1 MLYPVLSSLRYKTQR
16 SNFNLG
22 KINLRYI
29 KKYNFYY
36 NSSFNNNKIK
46 YNKNYNNDQSVSVVF
61 KNHLF
66 DVLKILD
73 KKFDQNTRIC
83 EVGCGKGFFLN
94 LLEKKYK
101 NVIGYDTSYE
111 GKKKNIHKRY
121 LTVNDRIDS
130 DLIILRQTLEHI
142 PNYFNF
148 LKMLKKISISDPYI
162 LIEVPDLDWIIKK
175 QAFWDITYEHVNYFS
190 KKTFQKLFSGTF
202 KIKKLFKGQYLLVLT
217 KLSNLNLNFDK
228 NLKFNSVSIY
238 KIFPNIENKIS
249 NIEKINNGNLFFWGG
264 STKTL
269 MFLCHCNQKNKLLNK
284 IKYIVDMDI
293 NKQNQ
298 YLQVVNKKIISPTI
312 LCKYIKKNDTVVV
325 SNTNYLKEVKT
336 YLQKNLKF
344 KVKCLGLD

>member
-1 MLYPVLSSLRYKTQR
+1 
-16 SNFNLG
+16 
-22 KINLRYI
+22 
-29 KKYNFYY
+29 
-36 NSSFNNNKIK
+36 
-46 YNKNYNNDQSVSVVF
+46 
-61 KNHLF
+61 
-66 DVLKILD
+66 
-73 KKFDQNTRIC
+73 
-83 EVGCGKGFFLN
+83 
-94 LLEKKYK
+94 
-101 NVIGYDTSYE
+101 
-111 GKKKNIHKRY
+111 
-121 LTVNDRIDS
+121 
-130 DLIILRQTLEHI
+130 
-142 PNYFNF
+142 
-148 LKMLKKISISDPYI
+148 MLKKISISDPYI

-293 NKQNQ
+293 NKQESIFAGS
-298 YLQVVNKKIISPTI
+298 K
-312 LCKYIKKNDTVVV
+312 
-325 SNTNYLKEVKT
+325 
-336 YLQKNLKF
+336 
-344 KVKCLGLD
+344 

>member
-1 MLYPVLSSLRYKTQR
+1 M
-16 SNFNLG
+16 
-22 KINLRYI
+22 
-29 KKYNFYY
+29 
-36 NSSFNNNKIK
+36 
-46 YNKNYNNDQSVSVVF
+46 
-61 KNHLF
+61 
-66 DVLKILD
+66 
-73 KKFDQNTRIC
+73 
-83 EVGCGKGFFLN
+83 
-94 LLEKKYK
+94 
-101 NVIGYDTSYE
+101 
-111 GKKKNIHKRY
+111 
-121 LTVNDRIDS
+121 
-130 DLIILRQTLEHI
+130 
-142 PNYFNF
+142 
-148 LKMLKKISISDPYI
+148 
-162 LIEVPDLDWIIKK
+162 
-175 QAFWDITYEHVNYFS
+175 
-190 KKTFQKLFSGTF
+190 
-202 KIKKLFKGQYLLVLT
+202 
-217 KLSNLNLNFDK
+217 
-228 NLKFNSVSIY
+228 SIY

>member
-202 KIKKLFKGQYLLVLT
+202 KIKK
-217 KLSNLNLNFDK
+217 
-228 NLKFNSVSIY
+228 
-238 KIFPNIENKIS
+238 
-249 NIEKINNGNLFFWGG
+249 
-264 STKTL
+264 
-269 MFLCHCNQKNKLLNK
+269 
-284 IKYIVDMDI
+284 
-293 NKQNQ
+293 
-298 YLQVVNKKIISPTI
+298 
-312 LCKYIKKNDTVVV
+312 
-325 SNTNYLKEVKT
+325 NYLRVNI
-336 YLQKNLKF
+336 YLF
-344 KVKCLGLD
+344 